1 MRIQHCAMKIITST
15 DGASNGRLGTDLA
28 IKIDIHQDKA
38 LVQRLD
44 VEETPEVVSYASTT
58 CLLDLKLQALGNA
71 GRTDEECVEKGPD
84 DATWLVEFLTIQGKK
99 LDWNWT
105 NVTEENVRNWE
116 TVLSQG
122 EFRTLEDELN
132 ELFS

>member
-1 MRIQHCAMKIITST
+1 M
-15 DGASNGRLGTDLA
+15 N
-28 IKIDIHQDKA
+28 
-38 LVQRLD
+38 
-44 VEETPEVVSYASTT
+44 YASTT

-71 GRTDEECVEKGPD
+71 GRTDEEY

-122 EFRTLEDELN
+122 EF
-132 ELFS
+132 